1 MQCRSGT
8 ILNERAVYDLR
19 SFGDLLNVIAPALQR
34 LPHLLRVGS
43 AIVDARRARPR
54 LAYRNEKG
62 DLERTVFAWDRS
74 LLCLW

>member
-19 SFGDLLNVIAPALQR
+19 SFGDLLNVIAQALQR

-43 AIVDARRARPR
+43 AIVGACDRDNANQIATQPR
-54 LAYRNEKG
+54 LQRVP
-62 DLERTVFAWDRS
+62 D
-74 LLCLW
+74 